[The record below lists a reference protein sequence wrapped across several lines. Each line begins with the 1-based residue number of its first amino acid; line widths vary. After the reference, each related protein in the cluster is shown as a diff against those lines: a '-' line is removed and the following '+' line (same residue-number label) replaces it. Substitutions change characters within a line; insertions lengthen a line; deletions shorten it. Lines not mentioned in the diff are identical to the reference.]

1 MCKSFSSG
9 WTTYLFGLLV
19 CSTCVCGS
27 FSVPSHELDKYTDG
41 LVVLEWKLK
50 GGRETTSGLPLANSA
65 GEGTYALLPLYH
77 IQGSPFTVNAYY
89 ISSDLIGGGQSQS
102 DKTAFALGHSPN
114 DKRRFRDL
122 RYFLPFS
129 LSAASV
135 IIGSSHLS
143 WTGRLESLDSR
154 QSKGIV

>member
-19 CSTCVCGS
+19 CSTCVCGT

-65 GEGTYALLPLYH
+65 GDIRVVAP
-77 IQGSPFTVNAYY
+77 IPSTVNDRTAYY

-102 DKTAFALGHSPN
+102 DKTAFALRRSPAE
-114 DKRRFRDL
+114 
-122 RYFLPFS
+122 
-129 LSAASV
+129 AAATATATKARARV
-135 IIGSSHLS
+135 PTHERAG
-143 WTGRLESLDSR
+143 
-154 QSKGIV
+154 